1 MRRAGL
7 ATYGWAAHDGETF
20 GRQELADG
28 RRRLTTSFA
37 KRFCAGCPGG
47 DWALRLAAR
56 AGGPGADPEARSDG
70 DGGAARAPSRASL
83 IVYIAD
89 EEVRLS
95 WRVVPHDAIIALVL
109 WNGTRV
115 CKPY

>member
-1 MRRAGL
+1 LRCAGL

-28 RRRLTTSFA
+28 RLTTSFA

-56 AGGPGADPEARSDG
+56 AGGPGADPEGRSAG

-95 WRVVPHDAIIALVL
+95 QRMAPRDAVIMLVL
-109 WNGTRV
+109 WHGTRV